1 MSKVKIVSDE
11 NGNVVNV
18 SSNNPEF
25 GWIILEQ
32 NTTQMEGGWL
42 RKVTKK
48 ARIMGKTTELI
59 ELNYTQDTELPGKIV
74 VVESLTPFNSND
86 SERDLKKA
94 GDTGII
100 CRVNDQPIY
109 RRTFYTSDSTAEDVY
124 VQHTNSDEIR
134 EVQQALNSVKR
145 VKIPVNL

>member
-11 NGNVVNV
+11 NGNVVTI

-25 GWIILEQ
+25 AWIILEQ
-32 NTTQMEGGWL
+32 NATQMENGWL

-48 ARIMGKTTELI
+48 ARIMGKTTDLVELK
-59 ELNYTQDTELPGKIV
+59 YTKNTELPGKIV
-74 VVESLTPFNSND
+74 VVESLTPFNSSD
-86 SERDLKKA
+86 SERDLKIA
-94 GDTGII
+94 GDTGVI

-124 VQHTNSDEIR
+124 VQHTNSDEIKQ
-134 EVQQALNSVKR
+134 VQKALNSVKGL
-145 VKIPVNL
+145 KIPVNL